1 MLGNVSAKYRGG
13 FINSMDTA
21 FLEIYL
27 EDLLPG
33 TSLEVVWITEGGA
46 EGWGRSYLS
55 RTFETSYQ
63 AERNRRQKIH
73 LFNHLWSFAGFVW
86 MCLYLYLQ
94 NWRVCKLGA
103 RQKGSLL
110 PDQFD
115 WIHTR
120 EKISV
125 WLQKQCDT
133 VAVPVETE
141 VCPATSINWMCLGSQ
156 HQQMRYL
163 QPL

>member
-1 MLGNVSAKYRGG
+1 
-13 FINSMDTA
+13 MDAA

-33 TSLEVVWITEGGA
+33 ISTEVIWITEEGGA
-46 EGWGRSYLS
+46 EGWDRSYLS
-55 RTFETSYQ
+55 RTFENSYQ

-73 LFNHLWSFAGFVW
+73 LFNHLWSFADFVW

-120 EKISV
+120 EKNKCLKPKAV
-125 WLQKQCDT
+125 WHCWCSNGNWSLSCYIRKLNVSWVT
-133 VAVPVETE
+133 MPTNETFA
-141 VCPATSINWMCLGSQ
+141 ATIEKTFGTL
-156 HQQMRYL
+156 
-163 QPL
+163 